1 MNINYTAKDG
11 LESMKC
17 GSGSDDQGHGGPSA
31 FVLHPA
37 IVDEELHKERMD
49 SVGQELVSKL
59 MSKTGFWFLWQLHG
73 REVIQLTKQGKSIF
87 TNRLSIRSLN

>member
-1 MNINYTAKDG
+1 MEKVTRLIQSSNLLLLFHMNINYTAKDG

-59 MSKTGFWFLWQLHG
+59 MSKTGF
-73 REVIQLTKQGKSIF
+73 
-87 TNRLSIRSLN
+87 